1 MIREVRKRDGR
12 VVPFELERIRCAIDK
27 ALAEV
32 GRDQEGLAGE
42 LAERV
47 ARLLEARFG
56 ALFGPPHVEE
66 IQDAVEEVL
75 MDAGLPEAA
84 RAYILYREQRRKIRE
99 LKELVDPRIVEQ
111 YLEEADWRV
120 RENSNMTFSLQGLN
134 VFLTE
139 KIIGRYWLT
148 HIYPAHI
155 RKAHEEGDFHI
166 HDLGTLGPY
175 CVGWDLLDLLQ
186 VGFRGVRGKVESR
199 PPKHFRVALLQAAN
213 FLYTL
218 QGEAAGAQAFSN
230 LDTLLAPFI
239 ASDELSYE
247 QVKQALQEF
256 IFNLNVPTRVGFQT
270 PFTNITLDLKVPAH
284 LRDQPA
290 LVGGRPQ
297 RATYGEFQ
305 REVGMFNRALAE
317 LLAAGD
323 ARGRVFTFPIPTY
336 NITEDFDWE
345 DPQLA
350 PVWEMTARYGIP
362 YFANF
367 IGSDMRPEDARS
379 MCCRLRLDVRE
390 LRHRGGGLFGS
401 NPLTGSIG
409 VVTLNLPRL
418 GYLSRDEAE
427 FMERLREL
435 MQLAGRA
442 LIIKRKL
449 LERLTDQGL
458 YPYSR
463 FYLRGIKQQTGEYW
477 ANHFSTIGVIGMNEA
492 ALNLLGVSLA
502 EEEGL
507 GFAVRVL
514 DFMRQILV
522 EFQQATGHLWNLE
535 ATPAEGTTYRLA
547 LLDKQRHPRILVA
560 NEAAVQDLGAAPYYT
575 NSSQLPVGLTD
586 DLYQALKLQE
596 PLQTRYT
603 GGTVFHIWVGERL
616 PGEAARV
623 LVRKVAENFR
633 IPYFTLTPTF
643 SVCPTHGYLAGEHPQ
658 CPECGARAE
667 VYSRVVGYLRPVEQW
682 NSGKQSE
689 FSDRQVF
696 TVVSRPGEPTPP
708 RG

>member
-1 MIREVRKRDGR
+1 MIQYVRKRDGN
-12 VVPFELERIRCAIDK
+12 VVPFDKERIVCAIQK
-27 ALAEV
+27 ALTEAGKADE
-32 GRDQEGLAGE
+32 RLAGE
-42 LAERV
+42 LADRV
-47 ARLLEARFG
+47 VKTLEGRFG

-66 IQDAVEEVL
+66 IQDVVEEVL
-75 MDAGLPEAA
+75 MAAGLPDAA
-84 RAYILYREQRRKIRE
+84 KAYILYREQHRKIRE
-99 LKELVDPRIVEQ
+99 LRELVDPRIVEQ
-111 YLEEADWRV
+111 YLSEADWRV

-148 HIYPAHI
+148 RIYPPHI

-175 CVGWDLLDLLQ
+175 CVGWDLAELLR
-186 VGFRGVRGKVESR
+186 VGFRGVRGKVESK
-199 PPKHFRVALLQAAN
+199 PAKHFRVALLQAAN

-239 ASDELSYE
+239 AHDELSYR

-256 IFNLNVPTRVGFQT
+256 MFNLNVPTRVGFQT
-270 PFTNITLDLKVPAH
+270 PFTNVTLDLKVPEHMAK
-284 LRDQPA
+284 LPVI
-290 LVGGRPQ
+290 VGGEPQ

-305 REVGMFNRALAE
+305 REMDMFNRAFAE
-317 LLAAGD
+317 VMAEGD

-336 NITEDFDWE
+336 NITEDWE
-345 DPQLA
+345 WDNPDLA

-390 LRHRGGGLFGS
+390 LRHRGGGLFGA

-418 GYLSRDEAE
+418 GYLSRNESE
-427 FMERLREL
+427 FFGKLREL

-442 LIIKRKL
+442 LIIKRKV
-449 LERLTDQGL
+449 LERLTEQGL

-463 FYLRGIKQQTGEYW
+463 FYLRGVKEQSGEYW

-492 ALNLLGVSLA
+492 CLNLLGCSIA
-502 EEEGL
+502 EEEGQA
-507 GFAVRVL
+507 FAIRVL
-514 DFMRQILV
+514 DFMREVLL
-522 EFQQATGHLWNLE
+522 EFQEATGHLWNLE
-535 ATPAEGTTYRLA
+535 ATPAEGTSYRLA
-547 LLDKQRHPRILVA
+547 LLDKGRFPRIIVA
-560 NEAAVQDLGAAPYYT
+560 NEAEVQDGGAAPYYT

-603 GGTVFHIWVGERL
+603 GGTVFHIWLGERL
-616 PGEAARV
+616 PSGEAAK
-623 LVRKVAENFR
+623 LIVRKAAENFR

-643 SVCPTHGYLAGEHPQ
+643 SVCPSHGYLAGEHPR
-658 CPECGARAE
+658 CPKCGEPAE

-682 NSGKQSE
+682 NAGKQAE
-689 FSDRQVF
+689 FRDRRVF
-696 TVVSRPGEPTPP
+696 IPRSVPTV
-708 RG
+708 